1 MATLHENRLLFNS
14 NVTVSHS
21 GGNLSSDS
29 GLILAK
35 EFMNKFEFSQILCK
49 NIQIQDDRLYH
60 VHENESILEQII
72 LQLIAGYPTDSS
84 ANILVTDPIFQAV
97 LSKKRLASQSSISR
111 FWDRMS
117 TENIVQLQKVNQ
129 ILIDK
134 ARTIRN
140 TNEMIFDLDSTHSD
154 TFGNQEMTDYNAHY
168 QTTGYHPLVAF
179 DGLTGDF
186 LKAELR
192 SGNVYTSKGV
202 AAFTRPLF
210 EHYHSVTPVST
221 IMVRAD
227 SGFAMPDLYELCEE
241 YDSLYTIRLK
251 SNRNLY
257 RIAEQF
263 VTIKDHHDWS
273 KKEVHYYNATYQA
286 KSWGKS
292 RRICIKDVSPEMVF
306 QTYSK
311 RGTMENYIKEA
322 KNGFYL
328 DKTDSPRFIE
338 NHARMIVSLLA
349 YNIVNFM
356 RTLCF
361 TNETKGYQV
370 STIRLF
376 LFKIAGKI
384 VHSGRRQYLKLSS

>member
-84 ANILVTDPIFQAV
+84 ANILATDPIFQAV

-111 FWDRMS
+111 FWDRIS

-257 RIAEQF
+257 RIADQF
-263 VTIKDHHDWS
+263 ITIKDHHDWS

-292 RRICIKDVSPEMVF
+292 RRICIKSTREASELLFRHNSSLLIF
-306 QTYSK
+306 QKTSLQKWFSK
-311 RGTMENYIKEA
+311 RIQKEERWKITLRKQKTAFTWIK
-322 KNGFYL
+322 
-328 DKTDSPRFIE
+328 
-338 NHARMIVSLLA
+338 
-349 YNIVNFM
+349 
-356 RTLCF
+356 
-361 TNETKGYQV
+361 Q
-370 STIRLF
+370 
-376 LFKIAGKI
+376 IAH
-384 VHSGRRQYLKLSS
+384 VL

>member
-84 ANILVTDPIFQAV
+84 ANILATDPIFQAV

-129 ILIDK
+129 VLIDK

-179 DGLTGDF
+179 DGATGEIVAHHF
-186 LKAELR
+186 STSLKMNLVYETLDKLN
-192 SGNVYTSKGV
+192 NV
-202 AAFTRPLF
+202 
-210 EHYHSVTPVST
+210 
-221 IMVRAD
+221 
-227 SGFAMPDLYELCEE
+227 
-241 YDSLYTIRLK
+241 
-251 SNRNLY
+251 
-257 RIAEQF
+257 
-263 VTIKDHHDWS
+263 IKDMPVMERYIHSDQG
-273 KKEVHYYNATYQA
+273 VHYTYPVFQE
-286 KSWGKS
+286 KVENMGLIQSMS
-292 RRICIKDVSPEMVF
+292 RRGNCWDNAPMESFFGHMKDVVLSERTETLQDLWYAV
-306 QTYSK
+306 
-311 RGTMENYIKEA
+311 EDYIE
-322 KNGFYL
+322 FYNNRRYHKKL
-328 DKTDSPRFIE
+328 KKMTPTAYRD
-338 NHARMIVSLLA
+338 HLLWVA
-349 YNIVNFM
+349 
-356 RTLCF
+356 
-361 TNETKGYQV
+361 
-370 STIRLF
+370 
-376 LFKIAGKI
+376 
-384 VHSGRRQYLKLSS
+384 